1 MIICISCAGS
11 YMAFV
16 DGSFVLN
23 PITDYAHLAG
33 RGLMRHAL
41 PAGNANLS

>member
-1 MIICISCAGS
+1 
-11 YMAFV
+11 MAFV